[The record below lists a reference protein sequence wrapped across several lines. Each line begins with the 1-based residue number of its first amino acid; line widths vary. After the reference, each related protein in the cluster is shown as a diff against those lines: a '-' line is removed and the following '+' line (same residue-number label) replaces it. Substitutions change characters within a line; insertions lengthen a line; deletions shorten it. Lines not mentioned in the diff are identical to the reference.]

1 MCGLTGLNMK
11 GNRLMEREQYA
22 SQYSMD
28 TVMDLIYLI
37 RCAISRT
44 KPDTMRVT
52 RMDQRKL
59 YEMAFRHSL
68 AALVGSAL
76 EGTVTGE
83 MGKRWKTTFSM
94 AVRKTVL
101 FDAERREL
109 LSFMEENGIWYMALK
124 GVVLKNFYPVYGT
137 RQMADNDILFDMRF
151 DREVRDWFRGRG
163 YKVKKY
169 ARGVHDTYHKD
180 PVYNF
185 EMHRMLFSPSREK
198 WYAYYSNVKDRLIK
212 DEGNGYG
219 YHFTDEDFY
228 IYFFTHAAKHLT
240 DAGTGLRSLVDLYLY
255 TSKKPDLDWVCI
267 ERELKELGLKSN
279 EREMREL
286 ANTLFACSPSLSEP
300 ELSPRQQKLLSDI
313 VSSGSY
319 GTVEK
324 KVGSRLKKY
333 AKEGHIVDK
342 KRLKLQYLRKRF
354 FPTTPGHRR
363 YYAFYYQHWWARP
376 LLPFVRFGKMLV
388 KHRQIRKEFE
398 ALRKY

>member
-1 MCGLTGLNMK
+1 
-11 GNRLMEREQYA
+11 MEREQDA
-22 SQYSMD
+22 SQYSAD
-28 TVMDLIYLI
+28 TVMDMIYLI

-44 KPDTMRVT
+44 RPDIRRVAL
-52 RMDQRKL
+52 MDQKKL
-59 YEMAFRHSL
+59 YVMAFRHSL

-76 EGTVTGE
+76 EGTDTGE

-109 LSFMEENGIWYMALK
+109 LSFMEKNGIWYMALK
-124 GVVLKNFYPVYGT
+124 GVVLKDFYPVYGT
-137 RQMADNDILFDMRF
+137 RQMADNDILFDAEF
-151 DREVRDWFRGRG
+151 DREIRDWFRGRG
-163 YKVKKY
+163 YKVKKFDC
-169 ARGVHDTYHKD
+169 GIHDTYHKN

-185 EMHRMLFSPSREK
+185 EMHRMLFSPALEK
-198 WYAYYSNVKDRLIK
+198 WYPYYANVKDRLIK

-228 IYFFTHAAKHLT
+228 IYFFAHAAKHFNG
-240 DAGTGLRSLVDLYLY
+240 AGTGLRSLVDLYLY
-255 TSKKPDLDWVCI
+255 TTKKPDLDWGYI
-267 ERELKELGLKSN
+267 EKELKELGLKSN

-286 ANTLFACSPSLSEP
+286 ANTLFGCSSSLSEM
-300 ELSPRQQKLLSDI
+300 ELSSRQQKLLSDI

-319 GTVEK
+319 GTIEK

-342 KRLKLQYLRKRF
+342 KYLKLQYLRKRF
-354 FPTTPGHRR
+354 FPTTQGHRR

-376 LLPFVRFGKMLV
+376 LLPFVRFGKMLK

-398 ALRKY
+398 ALRKF